1 MKFNEISQHLTK
13 FLAKNYALV
22 QFCYLSLSLLMIS
35 KVFCKIS
42 VSFLDYFKFWKFQTW
57 RWRKMK
63 KSVSKL
69 PTLNKQK
76 ITLAYFGAKLAM
88 EKKGS

>member
-1 MKFNEISQHLTK
+1 
-13 FLAKNYALV
+13 
-22 QFCYLSLSLLMIS
+22 
-35 KVFCKIS
+35 
-42 VSFLDYFKFWKFQTW
+42 
-57 RWRKMK
+57 MK

-88 EKKGS
+88 EKKGSEHRHLNNNRVIEQCILDTYAGKQLS